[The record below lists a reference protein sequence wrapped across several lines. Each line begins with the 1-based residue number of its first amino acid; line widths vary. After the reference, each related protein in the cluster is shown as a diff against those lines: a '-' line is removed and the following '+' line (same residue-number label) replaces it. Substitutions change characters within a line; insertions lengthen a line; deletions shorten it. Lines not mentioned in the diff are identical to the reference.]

1 MDKIDDKIVLEL
13 LHHPMVRHILHM
25 AGWHESYWKESRS
38 REDNILM
45 GLRYIMVTGRQSE
58 VYKYMEEKHVLKTED
73 GLVDFNQIAQDG
85 SIGGLDPLL
94 EFIARKNLVHELEY
108 NNTFARKYAARML
121 IYVNQHGNMDYQFLD
136 ASGLSSNYT
145 VTYKKLL
152 GIILSD
158 YNSNFYGE
166 YGRNTELITSKE
178 IIANLI
184 ARGVTGKLIYVGD

>member
-25 AGWHESYWKESRS
+25 AGWHESYWNESCS

-45 GLRYIMVTGRQSE
+45 GLRYIMVTGCQSE
-58 VYKYMEEKHVLKTED
+58 LYKYMEEEHVLETED
-73 GLVDFNQIAQDG
+73 GLVDFNQIAKDG

-108 NNTFARKYAARML
+108 KNTFARKYAARML

-136 ASGLSSNYT
+136 ASGWSSNYT

-178 IIANLI
+178 MVASLI
-184 ARGVTGKLIYVGD
+184 ARGVTGNLIYVGD